1 MAQSRGIYYNS
12 FIAMAMTP
20 SELCKFDGHKVVYSK
35 LPNHVFHSTFG
46 LLSKKFCHFFTL
58 MLSMK
63 ILITVLSSSFSVRV
77 CIVSI
82 TLARQNVLQCTGTE
96 HSY

>member
-1 MAQSRGIYYNS
+1 MAENVISGETLIFRKQLELPHKMRWLNHGVFTTNS

-46 LLSKKFCHFFTL
+46 LLSKIFCQTTSH
-58 MLSMK
+58 
-63 ILITVLSSSFSVRV
+63 
-77 CIVSI
+77 
-82 TLARQNVLQCTGTE
+82 
-96 HSY
+96 